1 MSVRRLATLA
11 SSAALHA
18 VAAGAVLVL
27 AAGFRE
33 PQPLFIDLTGGAQG
47 GTARAMS
54 SDGVPGG
61 DRLRGLAALPADS
74 EHARHP
80 RVSVT
85 SPTTP
90 PRAPAAA
97 AAEPELQPIEPPQPL
112 SPEAPSVDSAAPA
125 MSAPVAG
132 SAVKAARTT
141 EPASPAVA
149 ASPDGPV
156 NSGGSVTPS
165 GGATS
170 NAPGRQGQPGGGAS
184 GSPLALAGPGPDR
197 GDPPAEFGPYLA
209 RFRQLIQEYVVYPL
223 AARRQGLSG
232 RVELEVLLDA
242 TGRVRAVSLVTS
254 SAHALLDE
262 AAIEAVRR
270 VPSMPMPEHLPRR
283 ALRVRL
289 PVIFELR

>member
-1 MSVRRLATLA
+1 VSVRRLATLA

-18 VAAGAVLVL
+18 VAVGAVLGL
-27 AAGFRE
+27 AADLRE

-47 GTARAMS
+47 GAAHAMS
-54 SDGVPGG
+54 SDGALGG
-61 DRLRGLAALPADS
+61 DRPRAPAALPADS
-74 EHARHP
+74 EHARRP
-80 RVSVT
+80 RVRVI

-90 PRAPAAA
+90 TRAPAAA
-97 AAEPELQPIEPPQPL
+97 AQPELQRMAEPP
-112 SPEAPSVDSAAPA
+112 STDSAAPA

-132 SAVKAARTT
+132 SAVKPARTT
-141 EPASPAVA
+141 EPASPAGP
-149 ASPDGPV
+149 ASPDGPAS
-156 NSGGSVTPS
+156 SGGSVTAS

-170 NAPGRQGQPGGGAS
+170 NAPERQGQPGGGAT

-242 TGRVRAVSLVTS
+242 KGRVRAVSLVTS

-270 VPSMPMPEHLPRR
+270 VPSVPMPEHLPRR

-289 PVIFELR
+289 PVVFELR

>member
-1 MSVRRLATLA
+1 MSVRWLATLA
-11 SSAALHA
+11 GSAALHA
-18 VAAGAVLVL
+18 AAVGAVLAL
-27 AAGFRE
+27 ASGLRE

-47 GTARAMS
+47 GTARPMS
-54 SDGVPGG
+54 SGGVPGA
-61 DRLRGLAALPADS
+61 DRPRAPARLPADS
-74 EHARHP
+74 EHSRRP
-80 RVSVT
+80 RAPAT
-85 SPTTP
+85 PPTTP

-97 AAEPELQPIEPPQPL
+97 AEPELQAMAEPPRSL
-112 SPEAPSVDSAAPA
+112 SQEAPSIESAAP
-125 MSAPVAG
+125 V
-132 SAVKAARTT
+132 
-141 EPASPAVA
+141 SPARAV
-149 ASPDGPV
+149 SPDGPV
-156 NSGGSVTPS
+156 RSGGGMTS
-165 GGATS
+165 GGAAA
-170 NAPGRQGQPGGGAS
+170 NREPGGTEPPGGGAT

-197 GDPPAEFGPYLA
+197 GEPPAEFGPYLA

-270 VPSMPMPEHLPRR
+270 VPSLPMPEHLPRR

>member
-18 VAAGAVLVL
+18 LAAGAVLAL
-27 AAGFRE
+27 AAGLRQ

-47 GTARAMS
+47 GTAQAMS
-54 SDGVPGG
+54 SDGGPGG
-61 DRLRGLAALPADS
+61 GRPRAPAALPADS
-74 EHARHP
+74 EHARRP
-80 RVSVT
+80 RGRAT

-97 AAEPELQPIEPPQPL
+97 AEPEVQPMAEPPPLL
-112 SPEAPSVDSAAPA
+112 SQEAPSIDSAE
-125 MSAPVAG
+125 S
-132 SAVKAARTT
+132 
-141 EPASPAVA
+141 ASPAGTV
-149 ASPDGPV
+149 SPDGPV
-156 NSGGSVTPS
+156 SSGGGMGYAETSRAPGSAGQPS
-165 GGATS
+165 GAT
-170 NAPGRQGQPGGGAS
+170 
-184 GSPLALAGPGPDR
+184 GSRLTLAGPGPDR
-197 GDPPAEFGPYLA
+197 GDPPPEFGPYLA

-270 VPSMPMPEHLPRR
+270 VPSVPVPEHLPRR

-289 PVIFELR
+289 PVVFELR

>member
-11 SSAALHA
+11 GSAALHA
-18 VAAGAVLVL
+18 VAAGVVLAL
-27 AAGFRE
+27 AAGLRQ
-33 PQPLFIDLTGGAQG
+33 PPPLFIDLTGGAQG

-61 DRLRGLAALPADS
+61 DRPRAPTALP
-74 EHARHP
+74 EHARRPHLH
-80 RVSVT
+80 VT

-97 AAEPELQPIEPPQPL
+97 AEPELQPMTEPPRPL
-112 SPEAPSVDSAAPA
+112 SREVPSIESAAPA
-125 MSAPVAG
+125 
-132 SAVKAARTT
+132 
-141 EPASPAVA
+141 SPAGAV
-149 ASPDGPV
+149 SPDGPV
-156 NSGGSVTPS
+156 SSGRGMTS
-165 GGATS
+165 GAATTS
-170 NAPGRQGQPGGGAS
+170 RAPEGTGQPGGGAT

-270 VPSMPMPEHLPRR
+270 VPSVPMPEHLPRR

-289 PVIFELR
+289 PVVFELR

>member
-1 MSVRRLATLA
+1 VNVRRLATLA

-18 VAAGAVLVL
+18 VAVGAVLVL
-27 AAGFRE
+27 AAGLRE
-33 PQPLFIDLTGGAQG
+33 PQPLFIDLTGGA
-47 GTARAMS
+47 AHAMS
-54 SDGVPGG
+54 SDGVPGS
-61 DRLRGLAALPADS
+61 DRPRAPAALPADL
-74 EHARHP
+74 EHARRP
-80 RVSVT
+80 RVRAT
-85 SPTTP
+85 SSPPP
-90 PRAPAAA
+90 PRAPAAV
-97 AAEPELQPIEPPQPL
+97 AEPELQPMPEPPRPL
-112 SPEAPSVDSAAPA
+112 SQEAPSIESAAPA
-125 MSAPVAG
+125 
-132 SAVKAARTT
+132 
-141 EPASPAVA
+141 SPAGRV
-149 ASPDGPV
+149 SPDGPAS
-156 NSGGSVTPS
+156 SGASVTAS

-170 NAPGRQGQPGGGAS
+170 NAPGRQGQPGGGAT

-270 VPSMPMPEHLPRR
+270 VPSVPMPEHLPRR
-283 ALRVRL
+283 PLRVRL

>member
-1 MSVRRLATLA
+1 MSVRWLATLA
-11 SSAALHA
+11 GSAALHA
-18 VAAGAVLVL
+18 AAVGAVLAL
-27 AAGFRE
+27 AAGLRG

-61 DRLRGLAALPADS
+61 DRPRAPAALP
-74 EHARHP
+74 EHARRPHLH
-80 RVSVT
+80 VT

-97 AAEPELQPIEPPQPL
+97 AEPELQPMAEPPRPL
-112 SPEAPSVDSAAPA
+112 SPEAPSIESAAPA
-125 MSAPVAG
+125 
-132 SAVKAARTT
+132 
-141 EPASPAVA
+141 SPAGA

-165 GGATS
+165 GRATS
-170 NAPGRQGQPGGGAS
+170 NAPGRQGQPGGGAT
-184 GSPLALAGPGPDR
+184 GSPLALAEPGPDR
-197 GDPPAEFGPYLA
+197 GEPPGEFGPYLA

-242 TGRVRAVSLVTS
+242 TGRVRGVSLVTS

-270 VPSMPMPEHLPRR
+270 VPSVPMPEHLPRR

-289 PVIFELR
+289 PVVFELR